1 MADRDY
7 YEVLGIARNAAPEEI
22 KKAYRRLA
30 VKFHP
35 DKNPGDKQ
43 AEERFKEAAEAYA
56 VLADAEK
63 RQRYDR
69 FGRQGLGQQGGF
81 GGFDPDVFGDFGDI
95 LGEMFGFGGV
105 FGGGARRRQQSRRGA
120 DLRYDLEIDFDEAA
134 LGLETRIQIPRL
146 DACEG
151 CNGSGTNAAD
161 GIRTCETCRGRG
173 QVAFQQ
179 GFFTI
184 ARTCSACGGAGR
196 RIVKPCPDC
205 NGQGRVRRERTLTV
219 RIPPGVDEG
228 TRLRLQ
234 GEGEAAPGG
243 GHPGDL
249 YVVLSVRPH
258 ETFRRDGADI
268 HSDVAVSYAQAALG
282 ATISVPVLGGGDEE
296 FDVPAGTQPGTVLR
310 LKGKG
315 IASLDGEGRGD
326 HLVQVR
332 VRVPRKLSAE
342 HRALLESLAEIEG
355 EETSE
360 RGLFDRVKDI
370 FG

>member
-7 YEVLGIARNAAPEEI
+7 YEVLGIGRDASPEEV

-30 VKFHP
+30 VKYHP
-35 DKNPGDKQ
+35 DRNPGDKQ

-56 VLADAEK
+56 VLADPEK

-81 GGFDPDVFGDFGDI
+81 AGFDPDVFGDFGDI
-95 LGEMFGFGGV
+95 LGEMFGFGGI
-105 FGGGARRRQQSRRGA
+105 FGGGRRRQQARRGA
-120 DLRYDLEIDFDEAA
+120 DLRFDLEIDFEEAA
-134 LGLETRIQIPRL
+134 LGLDTRIQVPRL
-146 DACEG
+146 ETCEG
-151 CNGSGTNAAD
+151 CDGSGSKDRD

-184 ARTCSACGGAGR
+184 ARTCSTCGGAGR

-205 NGQGRVRRERTLTV
+205 GGQGRVRRERTLSV

-243 GHPGDL
+243 GRAGDL

-258 ETFRRDGADI
+258 ETFRRDGLDI
-268 HSDVAVSYAQAALG
+268 LSEVAVSYAQAALG
-282 ATISVPVLGGGDEE
+282 AKIAVPVLGGGREE
-296 FDVPAGTQPGTVLR
+296 IEIGPGTQPGSVVR
-310 LKGKG
+310 LPGRG
-315 IASLDGEGRGD
+315 VPSPQGGGRGD
-326 HLVQVR
+326 HLVEIA
-332 VRVPRKLSAE
+332 VRVPRRLSAE
-342 HRALLESLAEIEG
+342 HRALLEKLAEVEG
-355 EETSE
+355 RETSE

-370 FG
+370 FS